1 MREKFVHDLPV
12 FCDGLSVVS
21 TVHVGIPISP
31 PAPETFVRR
40 RKGGMPSRIRSYLG
54 HAQVRH
60 QAIGILRLVLLC
72 LAQTPALAQSTANGT
87 ANATAECRCTNVCT
101 GAPQYAVDDEC
112 DDGGPGAG
120 YDLCEYGSDC
130 LDCGGPRCGNSTSLS
145 ASYSYDYEGGPPFP
159 PLPPLDPPSPSMPP
173 LPPGCTC
180 NSSCVGNPQYSGDGV
195 CDDGGP
201 GADFNECAYATDCL
215 DCGPDC
221 GASPSM
227 PPVPPGC
234 TCNSSCV
241 GNPEYSGDGVCDDGG
256 PGADFNE
263 CAYATD
269 CLDCGPDCL
278 GLPAAPAP
286 GAPAPSP
293 SPLRTTSPP
302 PSMVVEG
309 SFPSPPWRPSGV
321 VEAPSSLPSMAVG
334 ALAGLG
340 ILAALFGCR
349 WCARKMPPSCYAR
362 CRPRKKGNDP
372 LGNEPEF
379 AGTASLVF
387 GGRGAQMSSSDSS
400 KWKVDEDDGL

>member
-60 QAIGILRLVLLC
+60 PAIGILRLVLLC
-72 LAQTPALAQSTANGT
+72 LAQTPALAQLTANGT

-101 GAPQYAVDDEC
+101 GHPQYAVDDEC

-221 GASPSM
+221 
-227 PPVPPGC
+227 
-234 TCNSSCV
+234 
-241 GNPEYSGDGVCDDGG
+241 
-256 PGADFNE
+256 
-263 CAYATD
+263 
-269 CLDCGPDCL
+269 L

-309 SFPSPPWRPSGV
+309 SFPLPPWRPSGV

-387 GGRGAQMSSSDSS
+387 EGRGAQMSSSDSS

>member
-1 MREKFVHDLPV
+1 
-12 FCDGLSVVS
+12 
-21 TVHVGIPISP
+21 
-31 PAPETFVRR
+31 
-40 RKGGMPSRIRSYLG
+40 MPSRIRSYLG

-72 LAQTPALAQSTANGT
+72 LAQTPALAQFAINGT

-101 GAPQYAVDDEC
+101 GQGTGAPQYAVDGEC

-145 ASYSYDYEGGPPFP
+145 TSYSYDYEGGPPFP
-159 PLPPLDPPSPSMPP
+159 PLPPLDPP
-173 LPPGCTC
+173 
-180 NSSCVGNPQYSGDGV
+180 
-195 CDDGGP
+195 
-201 GADFNECAYATDCL
+201 
-215 DCGPDC
+215 
-221 GASPSM
+221 SPSM

-309 SFPSPPWRPSGV
+309 SFPSPPWRPSGFV
-321 VEAPSSLPSMAVG
+321 QAPSSLPSMAVG

-387 GGRGAQMSSSDSS
+387 GGGGAQMSSSNSS